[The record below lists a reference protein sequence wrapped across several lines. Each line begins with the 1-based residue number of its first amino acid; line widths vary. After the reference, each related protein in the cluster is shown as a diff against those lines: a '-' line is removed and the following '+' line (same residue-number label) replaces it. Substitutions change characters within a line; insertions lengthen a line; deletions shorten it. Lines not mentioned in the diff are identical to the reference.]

1 MYYNIFVIIISSWGK
16 NPACTSVDMDR
27 WGSSHFIPLL
37 PPENLSFYAV
47 QWLLD
52 CEECYAIG
60 ISWWHDFSQNS
71 ISFRGWDNVSF
82 TLITSFFCIGWSLCW
97 NISILMTIMRK
108 WEVYKLKCNCP
119 ISRATLMWCDWC
131 QHVLFLDCR
140 KKDLIKK
147 N

>member
-1 MYYNIFVIIISSWGK
+1 M
-16 NPACTSVDMDR
+16 
-27 WGSSHFIPLL
+27 
-37 PPENLSFYAV
+37 
-47 QWLLD
+47 D

-147 N
+147 NYNFNIWINLINEIKEDLKISAQCMKWKGRVPINSLC